1 MTAEKIAKIVC
12 EKTYLKMCNLCALGA
27 KLGYS
32 VEEFWEKNKEYF
44 TRQAE
49 AELAVKECLEA
60 K

>member
-1 MTAEKIAKIVC
+1 
-12 EKTYLKMCNLCALGA
+12 LGA
-27 KLGYS
+27 KPGYS

-49 AELAVKECLEA
+49 AYLAVKECLEA